1 MIMTLEE
8 ARLELDAST
17 LRSQDASEEALAL
30 SSEHP
35 EISQWLDQRK
45 TRDEIIAAA
54 FADFPVPEG
63 LRERLLKI
71 QDHPATATT
80 TNRHKALLGTV
91 LVGLALVAVA
101 MLTLFD
107 GPNEDMPEWQK
118 DSMDMVVKADSGDIL
133 FDHESPDFKELRSKL
148 ISSASPAPQELPKG
162 LALKELMGCK
172 TFACA
177 DRKASLLCFVMEP
190 GSEAHLVTLSN
201 KGLKDMPPQHNPQFV
216 AHGEWNVAMWS
227 DGDQSFMLATKS
239 AKSTLKGLFANTSKP
254 KRIPFIS

>member
-1 MIMTLEE
+1 MTLEE

-17 LRSQDASEEALAL
+17 LRPQDASAEALAL
-30 SSEHP
+30 SSELP
-35 EISQWLDQRK
+35 EISLWLDQRK

-54 FADFPVPEG
+54 FADLPVPEG

-71 QDHPATATT
+71 QDPPART
-80 TNRHKALLGTV
+80 TNRNKALLGTV
-91 LVGLALVAVA
+91 LVGFALVAVA
-101 MLTLFD
+101 MLTLFQND
-107 GPNEDMPEWQK
+107 IEDMPEWQK

-148 ISSASPAPQELPKG
+148 ISSASPAPKELPKG

-172 TFACA
+172 TFPCA
-177 DRKASLLCFVMEP
+177 DRKASILCFVMEL
-190 GSEAHLVTLSN
+190 GSEAHLITLSN

>member
-1 MIMTLEE
+1 MTMTLEE

-17 LRSQDASEEALAL
+17 LRPLDVSAEAQAL
-30 SSEHP
+30 SSENP
-35 EISQWLDQRK
+35 EISLWLDQRK

-54 FADFPVPEG
+54 FADLPVPEG

-71 QDHPATATT
+71 QDPPTRT
-80 TNRHKALLGTV
+80 TNRNKALLGTV
-91 LVGLALVAVA
+91 LVGFALVAVA
-101 MLTLFD
+101 MLTLFQND
-107 GPNEDMPEWQK
+107 SEDMPEWQK

-148 ISSASPAPQELPKG
+148 ISSASPAPKELPKG

-172 TFACA
+172 TFPCA
-177 DRKASLLCFVMEP
+177 DRKASILCFVMEP

-216 AHGEWNVAMWS
+216 SHGDWNVAMWS

>member
-17 LRSQDASEEALAL
+17 LRPHDVSAEALAL

-35 EISQWLDQRK
+35 EISLWLDQRK

-54 FADFPVPEG
+54 FAALPAPEG
-63 LRERLLKI
+63 LRDRLLKI
-71 QDHPATATT
+71 QDNPATTTT
-80 TNRHKALLGTV
+80 TNRHKALLSTV

-216 AHGEWNVAMWS
+216 SHGDWNVAMWS

-239 AKSTLKGLFANTSKP
+239 AKSTLKGLFANTLKP